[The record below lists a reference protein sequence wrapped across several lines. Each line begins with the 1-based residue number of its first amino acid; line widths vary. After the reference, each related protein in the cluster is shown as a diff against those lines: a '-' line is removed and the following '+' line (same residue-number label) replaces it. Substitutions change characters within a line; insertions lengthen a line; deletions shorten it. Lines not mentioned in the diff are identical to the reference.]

1 MATAFE
7 AAVSASKTGS
17 AWFTWVLG
25 PAIIGIWLLSY
36 LVSLLVSKS
45 DTISATEKTNA
56 AESATFFYNTLI
68 PVAVGSGLLA
78 VAHAK

>member
-1 MATAFE
+1 
-7 AAVSASKTGS
+7 
-17 AWFTWVLG
+17 
-25 PAIIGIWLLSY
+25 
-36 LVSLLVSKS
+36 VSKS